1 MKESYVKEKIKIL
14 LKARK
19 IWYFMPAM
27 GQFGRAGV
35 PDFICCVRGRLLAIE
50 AKVGG
55 NIPTELQQREIE
67 NINTAQG
74 VAVVVNEN
82 RLEAL
87 ACLLD
92 SMLESPY
99 TTYTVEGFV

>member
-1 MKESYVKEKIKIL
+1 MKESYVKEKIKNL

-19 IWYFMPAM
+19 VWYFMPAM

-55 NIPTELQQREIE
+55 NIPTELQYREIE

-74 VAVVVNEN
+74 IAVVVNEH
-82 RLEAL
+82 RLDAL
-87 ACLLD
+87 ARLID

-99 TTYTVEGFV
+99 TTYTVEGFM